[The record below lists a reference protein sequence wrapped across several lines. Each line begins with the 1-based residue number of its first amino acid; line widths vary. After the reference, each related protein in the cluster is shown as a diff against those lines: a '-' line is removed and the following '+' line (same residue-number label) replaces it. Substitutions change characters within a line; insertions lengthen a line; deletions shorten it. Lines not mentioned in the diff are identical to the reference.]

1 MTIVWQ
7 FCLVKLDVA
16 INLEQMSL
24 KLANFEQFLK
34 KKKKICVHWVNTA
47 HVQDFGIPQCM
58 NLPKLFCVCIG
69 HLHGENLEVG
79 TSGTSVSFLEGSERK
94 YILNT
99 S

>member
-1 MTIVWQ
+1 M
-7 FCLVKLDVA
+7 KLDVA

-34 KKKKICVHWVNTA
+34 KKKKKKKKKVICVHWVNTA

-69 HLHGENLEVG
+69 HLHGESLEVG